1 MSLEKNILLVDDEF
15 NLSMTLAQIMKRAGY
30 QVSQANTAA
39 GAGQCLDSQSYSL
52 MILDLGLPDVDGMTL
67 LPTIHHR
74 FPSMPVLILTAYSG
88 ATAKEEAIEKG
99 AQNYLLKP
107 IDPAELLFNIHAT
120 LGD

>member
-1 MSLEKNILLVDDEF
+1 MSLEKNILLVDDEI

-39 GAGQCLDSQSYSL
+39 GAGQCLDSQPYSL

-67 LPTIHHR
+67 LPIVHDR
-74 FPSMPVLILTAYSG
+74 FPSMPVLILTSYSG
-88 ATAKEEAIEKG
+88 AAAKEEAIEKG